1 MFRSENR
8 LKAYVGR
15 GNNSLLIKSLLKRR
29 FWWSM
34 DEEPKNSQFVWTQL
48 KVNTY
53 FDLERPNKEEILEAV
68 ENDEE

>member
-1 MFRSENR
+1 
-8 LKAYVGR
+8 
-15 GNNSLLIKSLLKRR
+15 
-29 FWWSM
+29 M
-34 DEEPKNSQFVWTQL
+34 DEEAKNSQFVWTQL